1 MTGDRVLL
9 ANERGQKSFHL
20 PGGWVEPGETVQTAL
35 RRLLNEQA
43 GIELDY
49 LTFVGGIQNISIERG
64 ERMGVLDVVFA
75 ADRSWGADFGS
86 RLNDLDIVSVS
97 LGSLLD
103 LELRPADL
111 RRRPR
116 LAHQHPSGLVRVG
129 QPLTV
134 GAHPRIRTVDLIS
147 TSGSSA
153 RTPACPHA
161 RGSECGRMKE
171 PGDPRHS
178 PVTGP
183 IR

>member
-1 MTGDRVLL
+1 MTPLASKPTATTSYGDPVAGPVRINARALLVAGDRVLL

-20 PGGWVEPGETVQTAL
+20 PGGRVEPGETVQAAL

-49 LTFVGGIQNISIERG
+49 LTFVGGIESISIERG
-64 ERMGVLDVVFA
+64 GRTGVLDVVFA

-111 RRRPR
+111 RRLVPAWLTNTRP
-116 LAHQHPSGLVRVG
+116 AWY
-129 QPLTV
+129 
-134 GAHPRIRTVDLIS
+134 
-147 TSGSSA
+147 GSAS
-153 RTPACPHA
+153 R
-161 RGSECGRMKE
+161 
-171 PGDPRHS
+171 
-178 PVTGP
+178 
-183 IR
+183 